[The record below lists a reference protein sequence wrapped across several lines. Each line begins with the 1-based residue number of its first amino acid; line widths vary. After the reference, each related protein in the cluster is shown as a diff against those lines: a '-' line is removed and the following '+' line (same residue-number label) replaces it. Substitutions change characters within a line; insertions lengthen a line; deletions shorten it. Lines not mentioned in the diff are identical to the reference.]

1 MTQAPVTEQPKG
13 KEKASGEKQD
23 KDTATVA
30 VQIPA
35 NFKVILDEAAKSE
48 KLTTAKYIRSHLARE
63 LNFDMS
69 AFEQRTRTR
78 ASKYSTD
85 EERNAAKKA
94 NAARR
99 ADTIKALMAKYKKG
113 EISL

>member
-48 KLTTAKYIRSHLARE
+48 KLTTAS
-63 LNFDMS
+63 
-69 AFEQRTRTR
+69 
-78 ASKYSTD
+78 
-85 EERNAAKKA
+85 
-94 NAARR
+94 
-99 ADTIKALMAKYKKG
+99 
-113 EISL
+113 